1 MYHDRHGPRRAFTLI
16 ELLVVIAI
24 IAILIGLLLP
34 AVQKVREAAARST
47 CSNNLKQI
55 ALAAHNYQSSYGRL
69 PPGYYGG
76 NPGNLNVNDT
86 GYSSAM
92 LTGTGTLPTLLP
104 YIEQDSIYRQIN
116 PVMFTESNFPT
127 GTLPGYWE
135 TDANTWNMAQ
145 VRVKTY
151 LCPSD
156 PDTRAK
162 NTMAYWYYSSLTAN
176 LGADSVGF
184 SYWTTDQNLAKSNYA
199 PVGGGYGQNG
209 SANSRFG
216 PGANLR
222 KYAAIFGNRSTTSL
236 LSVTD
241 GTSNTL
247 AFGEGVAT
255 GNGNFMWHWY
265 NVVPIPT
272 TGGLSNDPNATNT
285 QFRFASRHTGI
296 VQFAVGDG
304 SVRGLRPG
312 VTTTGGTTAGTPASS
327 DWWVLMRLAGMAD
340 GDVFDNSLGG

>member
-1 MYHDRHGPRRAFTLI
+1 MYRHRNGLRRAFTLI

-34 AVQKVREAAARST
+34 AVQKVREAAARMT
-47 CSNNLKQI
+47 CANNLKQI
-55 ALAAHNYQSSYGRL
+55 GLAAHNYHASYERL

-92 LTGTGTLPTLLP
+92 LTGTGTLPVLLP
-104 YIEQDSIYRQIN
+104 YIEQDNIYKQIN
-116 PVMFTESNFPT
+116 PVMFTDSSFPT
-127 GTLPGYWE
+127 TLPGYWE

-145 VRVKTY
+145 VKIKTY

-156 PDTRAK
+156 SDVRAK
-162 NTMAYWYYSSLTAN
+162 YTMAYWYYTSLTAN

-184 SYWTTDQNLAKSNYA
+184 SYWPSDQNLAKSNYA

-209 SANSRFG
+209 STNSRFG

-222 KYAAIFGNRSTTSL
+222 KYAATYGNRSKTTL
-236 LSVTD
+236 QGITD

-247 AFGEGVAT
+247 AFGEGTAT

-265 NVVPIPT
+265 NVTAIPT
-272 TGGLSNDPNATNT
+272 TAGLSNDPNAASA

-296 VQFAVGDG
+296 VQFALGDG

-312 VTTTGGTTAGTPASS
+312 ATTTNGTTAGTPASS
-327 DWWVLMRLAGMAD
+327 DWWVLMRLAGTAD
-340 GDVFDNSLGG
+340 GEVLDNTLGN